1 MTLRKLSFI
10 KKALLL
16 LVVFCSFFL
25 LSLSQAKAQQ
35 KKDIKNYIFTEKTT
49 LKNDISANQK
59 HHCKIQLKENQFLI
73 LKLEQQNA
81 DVIIT
86 TYDSENNKIENFDSP
101 NGKFGTEIILLNSTK
116 AGEYT
121 LEVEM
126 LEKNAEVGKYELFV
140 KTIKPKAITPNEKI
154 DELLSIYDN
163 SDTPGVAVS
172 VTKDGKT
179 MYQKGFGMA
188 NLEYNIP
195 ISPTSIFSVAS
206 VSKQFTAFSILL
218 LEAEGKLSLDDDIKK
233 YIPELEHLNTFGKT
247 ITLRNLANHTS
258 GTREQSDL
266 LYLAGVGFVD
276 VVTNEDA
283 FKIVTNQKEINFE
296 VGSQYEYC
304 NSAFMLLAKV
314 VERVSGKSFSEF
326 TKEKIFTP
334 LNMKNSF
341 FLDDAEKIIKN
352 RVYSYCPFGSGYQ
365 KSLLNYSIVG
375 STGLCTTVEDLS
387 LWALN
392 FQKGI
397 VGNTAIF
404 DKMQKK
410 SKLNSGEEISYAL
423 GQEIKNYK
431 GLEVIFHGGGDAGY
445 RSYLLRIPSQ
455 NFTLA
460 IAGNSETFNP
470 LSIAYKIVDYYL
482 ENELT
487 APKITEVKETINI
500 KNEILKS
507 YQGNY
512 EVIAGLFFT
521 ITSNSDTLF
530 VETSDNNQKTELYP
544 ISENEFMM
552 GNYKLSFHKKE
563 TEKDFYLKLTIS
575 DFEYN
580 GKKVFLKSFDK
591 LKVDVEEYTGRY
603 YSEELGT
610 SYIFKVKDN
619 KLVATHS
626 RNKDIILNP
635 FQENL
640 FIGNEWFFRKV
651 EFIRNKKLEIIACK
665 VYSTRATIIFEK
677 ED

>member
-1 MTLRKLSFI
+1 MNSQKSFLI
-10 KKALLL
+10 KSKSVL
-16 LVVFCSFFL
+16 LVIFCSFFFL
-25 LSLSQAKAQQ
+25 QLSQAKAQQ
-35 KKDIKNYIFTEKTT
+35 KTEIKNYIFTEKSK
-49 LKNDISANQK
+49 LINEISASQK
-59 HHCKIQLKENQFLI
+59 HQCKIKLKENQFLI

-86 TYDSENNKIENFDSP
+86 TYDSENQKIESFDSP
-101 NGKFGTEIILLNSTK
+101 NGKFGTETIILNSTK

-126 LEKNAEVGKYELFV
+126 LEKNSDAGKYELFV
-140 KTIKPKAITPNEKI
+140 KTIKPKAVTPNEKI
-154 DELLSIYDN
+154 DELLAIYDN

-179 MYQKGFGMA
+179 MYQKGVGMA
-188 NLEYNIP
+188 NLEYDIP
-195 ISPTSIFSVAS
+195 ITPTSVFSVAS

-233 YIPELEHLNTFGKT
+233 YIPELENLNTFGKK

-258 GTREQSDL
+258 GIREQSDL
-266 LYLAGVGFVD
+266 LCLSGVGFAD
-276 VVTNEDA
+276 VVTNDDA
-283 FKIVTNQKEINFE
+283 FKIVTSQKEINFE

-326 TKEKIFTP
+326 TQERIFAP

-341 FLDDAEKIIKN
+341 FLDDAEKVIKN
-352 RVYSYCPFGSGYQ
+352 RVYSYSPFGSGYQ

-392 FQKGI
+392 FEKGI
-397 VGNTAIF
+397 VGNKTIF
-404 DKMQKK
+404 DKMQTK
-410 SKLNSGEEISYAL
+410 SKLNNGEEISYAL
-423 GQEIKNYK
+423 GQETKNYK

-445 RSYLLRIPSQ
+445 RSYLLRVPSQ
-455 NFTLA
+455 NFTVAL
-460 IAGNSETFNP
+460 AGNSEAFNP
-470 LSIAYKIVDYYL
+470 LNIAYKIIDFYL
-482 ENELT
+482 DTKLISQEPTNQQG
-487 APKITEVKETINI
+487 KVSI
-500 KNEILKS
+500 KNDVLKS
-507 YQGNY
+507 YGGDY

-521 ITSNSDTLF
+521 ITSSSDTLF

-563 TEKDFYLKLTIS
+563 TEKDFYLKLTIA

-580 GKKVFLKSFDK
+580 GKKVFLKPFDK
-591 LKVDVEEYTGRY
+591 SKVDLKDFTGRY
-603 YSEELGT
+603 YSEELRT
-610 SYIFKVKDN
+610 NYTFKIEDN
-619 KLVATHS
+619 ALVATHS
-626 RNKDIILNP
+626 RNKDITLTP

-640 FIGNEWFFRKV
+640 FIGNEWFFRKI
-651 EFIRNKKLEIIACK
+651 EFIRNEKLEIIACK
-665 VYSTRATIIFEK
+665 VYSARATIVFKREN
-677 ED
+677 